1 MPGVAMDSG
10 GEAACDERGVLSV
23 SASSTSGASGWKQL
37 LMSGVG
43 ARDMMKDVNR

>member
-10 GEAACDERGVLSV
+10 GEAACDGHGVLSV
-23 SASSTSGASGWKQL
+23 SASSTGGASGWKRL